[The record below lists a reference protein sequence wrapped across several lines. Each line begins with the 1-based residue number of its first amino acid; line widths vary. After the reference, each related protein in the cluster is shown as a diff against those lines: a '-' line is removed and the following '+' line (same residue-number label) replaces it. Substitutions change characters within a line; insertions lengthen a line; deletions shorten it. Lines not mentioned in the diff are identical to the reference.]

1 VIVSRGR
8 QNFVAAAEH
17 VLSHCLRRHVRIPG
31 LGEVAVG
38 RPANKSAFALR
49 VEPALRFAVRN
60 DRSERRALSLISAIG
75 AGSTLLLLLLLSAT
89 ATPAATATLSAASA
103 LVSSAPSIVSM
114 IAIAVLPLVAL
125 LLSLTLSAATTPTA
139 AAAL

>member
-1 VIVSRGR
+1 VSRRR
-8 QNFVAAAEH
+8 QNLVAAAQHE
-17 VLSHCLRRHVRIPG
+17 LSHYLRRHVRITG

-38 RPANKSAFALR
+38 RPANESAFALR

-89 ATPAATATLSAASA
+89 ATPAATLSAASA

-139 AAAL
+139 AAAAL

>member
-1 VIVSRGR
+1 VSRRR
-8 QNFVAAAEH
+8 QNLVAAAQHE
-17 VLSHCLRRHVRIPG
+17 LSHYLRRHVRITG

-38 RPANKSAFALR
+38 RPANESAFALR

-139 AAAL
+139 AAAAL

>member
-17 VLSHCLRRHVRIPG
+17 ILSHCLRRHVRITG
-31 LGEVAVG
+31 LGEVAVC
-38 RPANKSAFALR
+38 RAANKSALALR
-49 VEPALRFAVRN
+49 VEPALRFAVGN

-75 AGSTLLLLLLLSAT
+75 AGSALLLLLLSST
-89 ATPAATATLSAASA
+89 ATTTALSAAST
-103 LVSSAPSIVSM
+103 LVASAPSIVSM

-125 LLSLTLSAATTPTA
+125 LLSLTLSAATTTTA
-139 AAAL
+139 L